1 MVVVDTGAL
10 LALIDRDEAHH
21 EVLRAAFDRDRDSWI
36 VPWAVL
42 PEVDYLIA
50 TKLGSRTHDLW
61 TEDLADGLYPV
72 HWGDD
77 IELSRARQIQRKYKS
92 LKLGLV
98 DTVVM
103 TVAELLGASAIATLD
118 LRHFGAVKLQ
128 GSPKLLPRDL
138 PGTPEPLNP

>member
-21 EVLRAAFDRDRDSWI
+21 AALRAAFERQRESWI

-50 TKLGSRTHDLW
+50 TQLGSRTHDLW
-61 TEDLADGLYPV
+61 TEDLADGLYNV

-77 IELSRARQIQRKYKS
+77 IEIGRARQLQHKYKA
-92 LKLGLV
+92 LRLGLV
-98 DTVVM
+98 DSVVM
-103 TVAELLGASAIATLD
+103 TVAELLGASAIATLN

-138 PGTPEPLNP
+138 P